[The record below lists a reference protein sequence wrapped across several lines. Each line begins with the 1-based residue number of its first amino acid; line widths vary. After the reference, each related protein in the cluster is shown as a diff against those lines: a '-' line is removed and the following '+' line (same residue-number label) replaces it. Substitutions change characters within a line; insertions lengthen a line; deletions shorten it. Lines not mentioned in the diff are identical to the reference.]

1 MTSATALV
9 PRIATVSPSCRLVLI
24 RDLVMLCS
32 IGVHAHEHD
41 AKQRIR
47 LNLELD
53 VTESVRPIEDDL
65 RNVVCYDE
73 IISAVR
79 RLVDA
84 GHVRLIETLAER
96 IAALCLGD
104 PAYPASPDPDR
115 ETRCLCRCRKRRCGN
130 RKVQPECLKVLD
142 LMIKSDVAARFLEP
156 QLFTADP
163 AAAHYAPGIVKRVD
177 RHHRTS
183 IDNEIC

>member
-9 PRIATVSPSCRLVLI
+9 PRLATAAPACRLVLI

-47 LNLELD
+47 INLELD
-53 VTESVRPIEDDL
+53 ALEGGPIEDDL

-79 RLVDA
+79 RIVDA

-96 IAALCLGD
+96 IAALCLSD
-104 PAYPASPDPDR
+104 PR
-115 ETRCLCRCRKRRCGN
+115 IRRA
-130 RKVQPECLKVLD
+130 RIQIEKLD
-142 LMIKSDVAARFLEP
+142 VYADVGSVGIAIERFN
-156 QLFTADP
+156 QNA
-163 AAAHYAPGIVKRVD
+163 
-177 RHHRTS
+177 
-183 IDNEIC
+183 

>member
-1 MTSATALV
+1 MTATFLA
-9 PRIATVSPSCRLVLI
+9 PRVTAATPGCRQVLI

-47 LNLELD
+47 LNLDLD
-53 VTESVRPIEDDL
+53 VAEGTRAIDDDL

-79 RLVDA
+79 RIVDT

-96 IAALCLGD
+96 IARLCLGD
-104 PAYPASPDPDR
+104 PRIRLVRVQIEKLDVYADVASVGIAIERMNPDP
-115 ETRCLCRCRKRRCGN
+115 
-130 RKVQPECLKVLD
+130 
-142 LMIKSDVAARFLEP
+142 
-156 QLFTADP
+156 
-163 AAAHYAPGIVKRVD
+163 
-177 RHHRTS
+177 
-183 IDNEIC
+183 

>member
-1 MTSATALV
+1 MDQLSSLAPRAALI
-9 PRIATVSPSCRLVLI
+9 PDCRRVFI

-47 LNLELD
+47 LNLDLD
-53 VTESVRPIEDDL
+53 VAEDTRPIDDDL

-79 RLVDA
+79 RVVDA

-96 IAALCLGD
+96 IAGLCLGD
-104 PAYPASPDPDR
+104 PRIRRARIQIEKLDVYADIASVGITI
-115 ETRCLCRCRKRRCGN
+115 E
-130 RKVQPECLKVLD
+130 
-142 LMIKSDVAARFLEP
+142 RFNL
-156 QLFTADP
+156 
-163 AAAHYAPGIVKRVD
+163 
-177 RHHRTS
+177 S
-183 IDNEIC
+183 S

>member
-9 PRIATVSPSCRLVLI
+9 PRLAAAAPACRLVLI

-47 LNLELD
+47 INMELD
-53 VTESVRPIEDDL
+53 ALEGGPIEDDL

-79 RLVDA
+79 RIVDA

-96 IAALCLGD
+96 IAALCLSD
-104 PAYPASPDPDR
+104 PR
-115 ETRCLCRCRKRRCGN
+115 VRRA
-130 RKVQPECLKVLD
+130 RIQIEKLD
-142 LMIKSDVAARFLEP
+142 VYADVGSVGIAIERFN
-156 QLFTADP
+156 QNA
-163 AAAHYAPGIVKRVD
+163 
-177 RHHRTS
+177 
-183 IDNEIC
+183 

>member
-1 MTSATALV
+1 MTTATALA
-9 PRIATVSPSCRLVLI
+9 PRLATAAPACRLVLI

-47 LNLELD
+47 INMELD
-53 VTESVRPIEDDL
+53 VLEGTRPIEDDL

-79 RLVDA
+79 RIVDA

-96 IAALCLGD
+96 IAQLCLSD
-104 PAYPASPDPDR
+104 PR
-115 ETRCLCRCRKRRCGN
+115 IRRA
-130 RKVQPECLKVLD
+130 RIQIEKLD
-142 LMIKSDVAARFLEP
+142 VYADIGSVGVAIERFN
-156 QLFTADP
+156 QNA
-163 AAAHYAPGIVKRVD
+163 
-177 RHHRTS
+177 
-183 IDNEIC
+183 

>member
-1 MTSATALV
+1 MSSALSL
-9 PRIATVSPSCRLVLI
+9 PRAAAGIMPGCRLVLI

-47 LNLELD
+47 LNLDLD
-53 VTESVRPIEDDL
+53 VAEGALPVEDDL

-96 IAALCLGD
+96 VATLCLGD
-104 PAYPASPDPDR
+104 LR
-115 ETRCLCRCRKRRCGN
+115 VRRV
-130 RKVQPECLKVLD
+130 RVQIEKLD
-142 LMIKSDVAARFLEP
+142 VYADVASVGVAIERSSP
-156 QLFTADP
+156 TA
-163 AAAHYAPGIVKRVD
+163 
-177 RHHRTS
+177 
-183 IDNEIC
+183 

>member
-1 MTSATALV
+1 MKTDTALRPEV
-9 PRIATVSPSCRLVLI
+9 TGLRRVFV
-24 RDLVMLCS
+24 RDLVMMSS

-47 LNLELD
+47 LNLDFDIAEGT
-53 VTESVRPIEDDL
+53 VPIADDL

-96 IAALCLGD
+96 VASLCLAD
-104 PAYPASPDPDR
+104 PR
-115 ETRCLCRCRKRRCGN
+115 I
-130 RKVQPECLKVLD
+130 RKVRVQIEKLD
-142 LMIKSDVAARFLEP
+142 VYSDVASVGVAIERANSRDES
-156 QLFTADP
+156 A
-163 AAAHYAPGIVKRVD
+163 
-177 RHHRTS
+177 
-183 IDNEIC
+183 

>member
-1 MTSATALV
+1 MTATFLA
-9 PRIATVSPSCRLVLI
+9 PRVTTGMPGCRQVLI

-47 LNLELD
+47 LNLDLD
-53 VTESVRPIEDDL
+53 VAEGTRAIADDL

-79 RLVDA
+79 RIIDT

-96 IAALCLGD
+96 IAGLCLGD
-104 PAYPASPDPDR
+104 PRIRRVRVQIEKLDVYADIASVGIAIERMNPDP
-115 ETRCLCRCRKRRCGN
+115 
-130 RKVQPECLKVLD
+130 
-142 LMIKSDVAARFLEP
+142 
-156 QLFTADP
+156 
-163 AAAHYAPGIVKRVD
+163 
-177 RHHRTS
+177 
-183 IDNEIC
+183 

>member
-1 MTSATALV
+1 MTTATALA
-9 PRIATVSPSCRLVLI
+9 PRLAAAAPACRLVLV

-47 LNLELD
+47 INLELD
-53 VTESVRPIEDDL
+53 VLEGTRPLEDDL

-79 RLVDA
+79 RIVDA

-96 IAALCLGD
+96 IAQLCLSD
-104 PAYPASPDPDR
+104 PR
-115 ETRCLCRCRKRRCGN
+115 IRRA
-130 RKVQPECLKVLD
+130 RIQIEKLD
-142 LMIKSDVAARFLEP
+142 VYADVASVGIAIERFN
-156 QLFTADP
+156 QNA
-163 AAAHYAPGIVKRVD
+163 
-177 RHHRTS
+177 
-183 IDNEIC
+183 

>member
-1 MTSATALV
+1 MTTATALV
-9 PRIATVSPSCRLVLI
+9 PRLATAAPACRLVLI

-47 LNLELD
+47 INMELD
-53 VTESVRPIEDDL
+53 ALEGGPIEDDL

-79 RLVDA
+79 RIVDA

-96 IAALCLGD
+96 IAGLCLSD
-104 PAYPASPDPDR
+104 PR
-115 ETRCLCRCRKRRCGN
+115 IRRTRIQIEK
-130 RKVQPECLKVLD
+130 LD
-142 LMIKSDVAARFLEP
+142 VYADVGSVGIAIERFN
-156 QLFTADP
+156 QNA
-163 AAAHYAPGIVKRVD
+163 
-177 RHHRTS
+177 
-183 IDNEIC
+183 

>member
-1 MTSATALV
+1 MDQRSSLAPRAAL
-9 PRIATVSPSCRLVLI
+9 ICGCRRVFI

-47 LNLELD
+47 LNLDLD
-53 VTESVRPIEDDL
+53 VTEDTQPIDDDL

-79 RLVDA
+79 RIVDA

-96 IAALCLGD
+96 IASLCLGD
-104 PAYPASPDPDR
+104 PR
-115 ETRCLCRCRKRRCGN
+115 IRRAW
-130 RKVQPECLKVLD
+130 VQIEKLD
-142 LMIKSDVAARFLEP
+142 VYADVASVGIAIERFNP
-156 QLFTADP
+156 TP
-163 AAAHYAPGIVKRVD
+163 
-177 RHHRTS
+177 
-183 IDNEIC
+183 

>member
-1 MTSATALV
+1 MTPATALV
-9 PRIATVSPSCRLVLI
+9 PRIATASPSCRLVLI

-53 VTESVRPIEDDL
+53 VTESTRPIEDDL

-96 IAALCLGD
+96 IAELCLGD
-104 PAYPASPDPDR
+104 PR
-115 ETRCLCRCRKRRCGN
+115 IRRA
-130 RKVQPECLKVLD
+130 RIQIEKLD
-142 LMIKSDVAARFLEP
+142 VYADVGSVGVAIERFN
-156 QLFTADP
+156 QNA
-163 AAAHYAPGIVKRVD
+163 
-177 RHHRTS
+177 
-183 IDNEIC
+183 

>member
-1 MTSATALV
+1 MTTATALV
-9 PRIATVSPSCRLVLI
+9 PRLATAAPACRLVLI

-47 LNLELD
+47 INMELD
-53 VTESVRPIEDDL
+53 ALEGGPIEDDL

-79 RLVDA
+79 RIVDA

-96 IAALCLGD
+96 IAGLCLSD
-104 PAYPASPDPDR
+104 PR
-115 ETRCLCRCRKRRCGN
+115 IRRA
-130 RKVQPECLKVLD
+130 RIQIEKLD
-142 LMIKSDVAARFLEP
+142 VYADVGSVGIAIERFN
-156 QLFTADP
+156 QNA
-163 AAAHYAPGIVKRVD
+163 
-177 RHHRTS
+177 
-183 IDNEIC
+183 